1 MKKRKYNFQKIH
13 NFLEQNV
20 DICPNDVGI
29 ETPYTRLTY
38 EELFIKVQYLCSTLL
53 KNSLQKGDRIAF
65 FSKNDNSFCEL
76 MFACSILNL
85 VLVPINFRLAKLE
98 IEYILNDS
106 KSKMIFYG
114 EEFEMKIK
122 NLNFKSL
129 LKNTTVRITHD
140 GNYNNFLRKTKFK
153 FMHEKD
159 SMTPLF
165 QMYTSGTTGKPK
177 GVLISQSNIISLIQN
192 GKDKMGPFH
201 ENSISLICM
210 PLFHIAG
217 SAWLFCGLALGC
229 HNILVVDIDPRNIIK
244 CLNQKLVTCTLLV
257 PSVIQMLCDE
267 AEKQNITI
275 TNLKTLVFGASPM
288 PVNLLKRA
296 KHLLPNT
303 DFIHVYGLTETTG
316 MLTAL
321 NLSQIESI
329 DRLESCGKCF
339 ENSDIKIV
347 DEFGKE
353 LPNYDI
359 GQIICKSPQIMLG
372 YYNNKEATEKAIK
385 DNWFQT
391 GDAGYID
398 KDGFIFIKDRIK
410 DVVISGGE
418 NIYPAEVENVLLEH
432 PNVLEVSVIG
442 TPDIKWGEVV
452 TAIIIV
458 SDIDNNNF
466 DTELTRFCDDKLA
479 KFKIPKKFIYK
490 ETLPKNASGK
500 VLKNELRKLLSE

>member
-1 MKKRKYNFQKIH
+1 MKKREFNFEKIH

-20 DICPNDVGI
+20 NICPNNIGI
-29 ETPYTRLTY
+29 ETPYTKLTY
-38 EELFIKVQYLCSTLL
+38 EELSFRVLHLCSSLL
-53 KNSLQKGDRIAF
+53 KNNVKKGDRIALL
-65 FSKNDNSFCEL
+65 SKNDSSFCEL

-98 IEYILNDS
+98 VEYILNDS
-106 KSKMIFYG
+106 NSKMIFYG
-114 EEFEMKIK
+114 EEFEILIK

-129 LKNTTVRITHD
+129 LENKTVRITQD
-140 GNYNNFLRKTKFK
+140 GNYSNFLSKIKLKFA
-153 FMHEKD
+153 FEKG

-201 ENSISLICM
+201 ENSISLVCM

-229 HNILVVDIDPRNIIK
+229 HNILVVDIDSKNIIE
-244 CLNQKLVTCTLLV
+244 CLNQRLVTCTLLV
-257 PSVIQMLCDE
+257 PSVIHMLCNE

-275 TNLKTLVFGASPM
+275 TNLKTLVFGAAPM

-296 KHLLPNT
+296 EHVMPNT

-316 MLTAL
+316 MFTSL
-321 NLSQIESI
+321 NLSQKANFN
-329 DRLESCGKCF
+329 RLESCGKCF
-339 ENSDIKIV
+339 ENSEIRIV
-347 DEFGKE
+347 DELGEK
-353 LPNYDI
+353 LPNYKI
-359 GQIICKSPQIMLG
+359 GQIICKSPQIMVG
-372 YYNNKEATEKAIK
+372 YYNNKGETEKAIK

-398 KDGFIFIKDRIK
+398 KDGFIFVKDRIK

-418 NIYPAEVENVLLEH
+418 NIYSAEVENILLEH
-432 PNVLEVSVIG
+432 PNVSEVSVIG
-442 TPDIKWGEVV
+442 LPDIKWGEVV
-452 TAIIIV
+452 TAIIV
-458 SDIDNNNF
+458 AFDVHNNNF
-466 DTELTRFCDDKLA
+466 DIELIRFCDDKLA
-479 KFKIPKKFIYK
+479 KFKIPKKFIYIK
-490 ETLPKNASGK
+490 TLPKNASGK
-500 VLKNELRKLLSE
+500 VLKNELRKIYK